1 MARTALGKV
10 RLLQRGILALPR
22 QARNGAAE
30 RAGGADRFELA
41 MTSWADLTP
50 LEKTALRHLPKGE
63 VHDVPFRLI
72 RRLRALG
79 LADDSPDDRPTAA
92 AWSSTGPSRDR
103 QTAANDYR
111 RPNPTDEESAAAS
124 RLYRRKASASRD
136 CES

>member
-1 MARTALGKV
+1 MSACTPTAAWCEALARTALGRV

-79 LADDSPDDRPTAA
+79 LADDSPDDRPRPGALPDQAA
-92 AWSSTGPSRDR
+92 TG
-103 QTAANDYR
+103 
-111 RPNPTDEESAAAS
+111 
-124 RLYRRKASASRD
+124 
-136 CES
+136 